1 MPLEEDAP
9 GFASFWQAGFESASH
24 RNEDGVRVDM
34 VAATQHA
41 EEANED
47 YARLRN
53 LGIRVA
59 REGVRWH
66 LVDQGGAFDFSSLAP
81 LVAAAERH
89 GIQGIWTL
97 CHYGW
102 PDDLDVFSRAF
113 IDRFAA
119 YCAAT
124 ARFISRQSAEVPFY
138 SPINE
143 ISFLS
148 FAAGENGWFHPCA
161 RDRGDELK
169 AQLVRASIAG
179 IEAIWSVDA
188 RARIVHIDP
197 LVNLVP
203 PLDRPDFAGLAARQH
218 ASQFAAWDW
227 LAGRARPEL
236 GGHPR
241 YLDIMGINY
250 YHNNQWEYPV
260 TREHMVHLPWN
271 DEPRDPRWVPFHQ
284 LLAAAYSRYHRPIFV
299 AETSHFGAGRARWI
313 TEIAG
318 EVALAR
324 AMAVPVAGICLYPI
338 LDRPDWSN
346 ADHWHNSGLWDL
358 HPDVHGRLERV
369 LVEDYA
375 TAFQQARR
383 RLGDPHGAATIAA
396 GG

>member
-1 MPLEEDAP
+1 
-9 GFASFWQAGFESASH
+9 
-24 RNEDGVRVDM
+24 
-34 VAATQHA
+34 
-41 EEANED
+41 
-47 YARLRN
+47 
-53 LGIRVA
+53 
-59 REGVRWH
+59 VRWH

-81 LVAAAERH
+81 LIAAAKRQ
-89 GIQGIWTL
+89 GIQVIWTL

-102 PDDLDVFSRAF
+102 PDDLDVFSPTF

-124 ARFISRQSAEVPFY
+124 ARFIARQSADVPIY

-143 ISFLS
+143 ISFLAFS
-148 FAAGENGWFHPCA
+148 AGETGWFHPGA

-179 IEAIWSVDA
+179 IEAIWAVDA
-188 RARIVHIDP
+188 RARIVHVDP

-203 PLDRPDFAGLAARQH
+203 PLDRPDLAELAAGQH

-241 YLDIMGINY
+241 YLDIVGVNH

-260 TREHMVHLPWN
+260 TREHMVHLRWD
-271 DEPRDPRWVPFHQ
+271 DEPRDPRWVPFHH
-284 LLAAAYSRYHRPIFV
+284 LLAAAYARYHRPIFV

-313 TEIAG
+313 TEMAA
-318 EVALAR
+318 EVAEAR
-324 AMAVPVAGICLYPI
+324 AIGVPVAGICLYPI
-338 LDRPDWSN
+338 LDRPDWN
-346 ADHWHNSGLWDL
+346 DAAHWHHSGLWDL
-358 HPDVHGRLERV
+358 IPDAHGRLQRV

-375 TAFQQARR
+375 AAFTAART
-383 RLGDPHGAATIAA
+383 LLDDGIAE
-396 GG
+396 